1 MENCMATYDPVLAR
15 SPQFQA
21 HSDARYDRGFGISW
35 SGIVAGTALGWAT
48 FSLLTLIGAAF
59 GVGKMD
65 PSSTNPA
72 SVMGAGSGIYGALTL
87 IVSSFVGAYFAVR
100 IAGDRR
106 RSEALL
112 HGALSWAFSMLIGA
126 MLALGAA
133 RTAAQS
139 AAAVA
144 SGPRAQAR
152 AERETNVRRNTG
164 PTQADR
170 DRTAEA
176 TDAAAKTTGAAAG
189 GAFLGLVGSMIGAL
203 AAARRRNDKS
213 VSDGMHKRKRDDLR
227 EPPSMAA
234 RHDETIIVPPGA

>member
-1 MENCMATYDPVLAR
+1 MAIYDPVLAG
-15 SPQFQA
+15 SPQFQG
-21 HSDARYDRGFGISW
+21 HSDVRYDRGLRISW
-35 SGIVAGTALGWAT
+35 GGIVAGTVLGWAV
-48 FSLLTLIGAAF
+48 FSLLSLLGAAIGLAKFDPYSANPANGLGAASGVF
-59 GVGKMD
+59 GV
-65 PSSTNPA
+65 
-72 SVMGAGSGIYGALTL
+72 IALL
-87 IVSSFVGAYFAVR
+87 VSSFLGAYLAVR

-112 HGALSWAFSMLIGA
+112 HGAICWAFSLMIGA

-139 AAAVA
+139 AATVA

-152 AERETNVRRNTG
+152 AERETNVRRNSG

-170 DRTAEA
+170 DRAAEA
-176 TDAAAKTTGAAAG
+176 SDTAAKTTGAAAG

-203 AAARRRNDKS
+203 AAARRRSNKS
-213 VSDGMHKRKRDDLR
+213 VSDGMQKRKRDDLR
-227 EPPSMAA
+227 EPPSTPA

>member
-1 MENCMATYDPVLAR
+1 MATYDPVLAR
-15 SPQFQA
+15 SPQFQT

-48 FSLLTLIGAAF
+48 FSLLTLIGAAI
-59 GVGKMD
+59 GLAKMD
-65 PSSTNPA
+65 PYSTNPA
-72 SVMGAGSGIYGALTL
+72 NGMGAGSGIYGALTL

-139 AAAVA
+139 AAEVA

-152 AERETNVRRNTG
+152 AERETNIRRNAG
-164 PTQADR
+164 GATQADR
-170 DRTAEA
+170 DRAAEA
-176 TDAAAKTTGAAAG
+176 SNAAAKATGAGAG
-189 GAFLGLVGSMIGAL
+189 GAFLGLVSALIGSL
-203 AAARRRNDKS
+203 AAARRRKA
-213 VSDGMHKRKRDDLR
+213 SDRSAGMKQRKPTADFRDM
-227 EPPSMAA
+227 PP
-234 RHDETIIVPPGA
+234 RHDETVIVPPGA

>member
-1 MENCMATYDPVLAR
+1 MAIYDPVLAG
-15 SPQFQA
+15 SPQFQG
-21 HSDARYDRGFGISW
+21 HSEVRFDRGLRIGW
-35 SGIVAGTALGWAT
+35 GGIVAGTALGWAV
-48 FSLLTLIGAAF
+48 FSLLSLLGAAIGLANF
-59 GVGKMD
+59 D
-65 PSSTNPA
+65 PYSANPA
-72 SVMGAGSGIYGALTL
+72 NGLGAGSGIFGVIALL
-87 IVSSFVGAYFAVR
+87 ASSFVGAYLAVR

-106 RSEALL
+106 RSEAVL
-112 HGALSWAFSMLIGA
+112 HGALCWAFSLLIGA

-213 VSDGMHKRKRDDLR
+213 VSDGMRKRKRDDLR